1 MLQELLGHNDVRTTM
16 IKDNQANAAIIEDWN
31 GVRKL
36 QTFDNRVH
44 FLGGMAVSVGSFVPN
59 AFWNLPF
66 LLSYTVLDE
75 TLSVL
80 RDQGEF
86 VCNSRMLG
94 TKMDASK
101 THLPWQNYDLVFKGK
116 EARNDLAHQALVLK
130 KRECFIY
137 IDAIEA
143 ELRAWGVF

>member
-1 MLQELLGHNDVRTTM
+1 
-16 IKDNQANAAIIEDWN
+16 
-31 GVRKL
+31 
-36 QTFDNRVH
+36 
-44 FLGGMAVSVGSFVPN
+44 MAVSVGSFVPN

-66 LLSYTVLDE
+66 LLAYTVLDE

-86 VCNSRMLG
+86 VCNSWMLG
-94 TKMDASK
+94 AKMDASK
-101 THLPWQNYDLVFKGK
+101 VYLPWQNYDLVFKGK

-143 ELRAWGVF
+143 ELRAWGIF